1 MIWKKDKL
9 RPTQPYFVFDTEDFF
24 QEVYLQQGISHFYTY
39 RFREAKALRLVP
51 DGCIDLFFDYGD
63 GKMSGWARGT
73 PTAYKVEA
81 RQECNAW
88 HDVFGVRFMP
98 GVQPGLL
105 NVTMKE
111 LFDKCVPLEPILGV
125 DCNWLKALSEETD
138 FYQRIRVFL
147 DAYTKAERKRE
158 KPFGKS
164 ELVLSIKQ
172 MVYDSDGKIKVSE
185 LGERT
190 GYSERYINK
199 VFIEKM
205 GFSPKTFCKI
215 IQFQRALE
223 FLNYGA
229 PDKMTDAAVALG
241 YYDQP
246 QFIRGFM
253 RYAGITPKNYLK
265 LVEGKKYQAKIKDTN
280 LLHEKEGNS
289 SDLYN

>member
-1 MIWKKDKL
+1 MIWKKDRL
-9 RPTQPYFVFDTEDFF
+9 RPTQPYFVFDTEDFY

-39 RFREAKALRLVP
+39 RFREAKELRLVP
-51 DGCIDLFFDYGD
+51 DGCIDLFFDYDD
-63 GKMSGWARGT
+63 GKMRGFARGS
-73 PTAYKVEA
+73 PIAYKVET
-81 RQECNAW
+81 RQEC

-98 GVQPGLL
+98 GVQPKLL
-105 NVTMKE
+105 DVTMKS
-111 LFDKCVPLEPILGV
+111 LFDRCVRLESVYG
-125 DCNWLKALSEETD
+125 DDGDFLKELSGETD

-147 DAYTKAERKRE
+147 DAYMKAERKRE
-158 KPFGKS
+158 KPYGKN
-164 ELVLSIKQ
+164 ELALSVKQ

-185 LGERT
+185 LGEHT

-241 YYDQP
+241 YYDQS
-246 QFIRGFM
+246 QFIRDFT
-253 RYAGITPKNYLK
+253 RYAGITPKSYLK
-265 LVEGKKYQAKIKDTN
+265 LVEGKQYQTKIKDTN
-280 LLHEKEGNS
+280 LLQREEKS
-289 SDLYN
+289 STDFYN